1 MKNAIMEKSKMLKD
15 FFSMKK
21 KEILLKILL
30 YDKLLNLLHEQKD
43 FFVLLQ
49 NLYNEL
55 KSTPAEELKDQ
66 LILKAAQL
74 LSKQVE

>member
-1 MKNAIMEKSKMLKD
+1 MEKSKMLKD